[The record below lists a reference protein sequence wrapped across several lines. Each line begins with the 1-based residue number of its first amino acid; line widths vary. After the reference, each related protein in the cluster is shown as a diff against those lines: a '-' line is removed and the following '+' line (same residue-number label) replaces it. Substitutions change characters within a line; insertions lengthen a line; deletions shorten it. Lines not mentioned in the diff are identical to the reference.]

1 MGLFTKVSGEARQAL
16 AGLSDEQFN
25 QTWTLKRNGQTIIAM
40 PRYDM
45 LRGMC
50 RNHIIHHRGQL
61 TMYLRDLNVPVP
73 PLYGPSA
80 DENPFQK

>member
-1 MGLFTKVSGEARQAL
+1 
-16 AGLSDEQFN
+16 
-25 QTWTLKRNGQTIIAM
+25 
-40 PRYDM
+40 M
-45 LRGMC
+45 LRVMC
-50 RNHIIHHRGQL
+50 FNHLIHHRAQL